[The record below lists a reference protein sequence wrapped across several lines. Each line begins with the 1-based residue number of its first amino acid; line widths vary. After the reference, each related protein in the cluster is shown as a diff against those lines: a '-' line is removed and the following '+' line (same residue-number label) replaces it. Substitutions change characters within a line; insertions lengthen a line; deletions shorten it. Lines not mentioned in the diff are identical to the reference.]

1 VAEIRLISP
10 LSSSLVLEDILQQH
24 RLQGHQLNG
33 EEAVAFFYCSRT
45 TGESERQEPKDI
57 LRCIL
62 KQLSSPLYGLP
73 LKEPIVTK
81 YERER
86 QGNALDAGLSIK
98 YSKDVLLQLIRQEYS
113 RVTIVIDALDEC
125 NRNTRILLFHFLEEI
140 LRQEQ
145 GAVVKILISSRTEPD
160 ILDVFGCSSNLYINA
175 EDNAEDIRR
184 FVDEQIDKRLLGGKA
199 EEELRKR
206 AKDELCMKAQ
216 GM

>member
-1 VAEIRLISP
+1 VAGITLISS

-24 RLQGHQLNG
+24 RLHGHQLNG
-33 EEAVAFFYCSRT
+33 QEALAFFYCSRT

-62 KQLSSPLYGLP
+62 KQLSSPLHGLP
-73 LKEPIVTK
+73 LKEPVVTK

-86 QGNALDAGLSIK
+86 QANALDAALSIK
-98 YSKDVLLQLIRQEYS
+98 YSKDILLQLIRQEYS

-125 NRNTRILLFHFLEEI
+125 NRNTRVLLFRFLEEI

-160 ILDVFGCSSNLYINA
+160 IFDVFGCSSNLYINA

-184 FVDEQIDKRLLGGKA
+184 FVEEQIDKRLLGGKA

-206 AKDELCMKAQ
+206 AKDELCMKSQ